1 MLSLLPRLYLQTI
14 NESVCMHF
22 KHFVKKT
29 RIFEISNFVNT
40 IQFRAVFRWSAD
52 EEKLRVVETVQCVS
66 CKALSLRQKK
76 SIHRYMR
83 RHNII
88 QISYILILLAEI
100 RLKIK
105 RIERTRNWDLHH
117 TTHTH
122 TNMCTNTREE
132 KSDANALMPIN
143 HCYTYL
149 ALFQN
154 NSKTSGIK
162 SSWKYL
168 WRTKKKTT

>member
-66 CKALSLRQKK
+66 CKALSLRQKN

-100 RLKIK
+100 RLKESSEQE
-105 RIERTRNWDLHH
+105 IEICITQH
-117 TTHTH
+117 THTH